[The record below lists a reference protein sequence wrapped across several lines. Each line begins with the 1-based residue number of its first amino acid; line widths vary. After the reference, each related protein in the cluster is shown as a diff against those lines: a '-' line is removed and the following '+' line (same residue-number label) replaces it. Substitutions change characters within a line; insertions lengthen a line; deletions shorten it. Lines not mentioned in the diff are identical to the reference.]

1 MLRGVIPPVV
11 TPLTDERAL
20 DEASLVRVVEDQIAA
35 GAGGVF
41 VGGSTGEIALL
52 DDETRVRA
60 AEVAVEAAAG
70 RVPVLAG
77 VIDTGTARVVRHA
90 LRAEAAGVD
99 AVVATP
105 PFYVAPHADEISRH
119 YRLLAEAV
127 SIPVVAYDIP
137 SATHVPLP
145 ASVLGELARDGVI
158 AGFKDSSGDIAGFRR
173 ALDAVAGTDV
183 AVFTGSELFADLALE
198 LGAAGIVPGLGNVD
212 PAGYVAIERAVAAGD
227 IATARREQERLIRLF
242 RITEVGDRAR
252 LGYTAAALGAFKA
265 ALWLRGVIA
274 TPATSAPL
282 GALDA
287 AEIDEIRGVL
297 VAEGVALTR

>member
-11 TPLTDERAL
+11 TPLTDEGAL
-20 DEASLVRVVEDQIAA
+20 DEASLACVIEDQISA

-77 VIDTGTARVVRHA
+77 VIDTGTARVIRHA
-90 LRAEAAGVD
+90 QRADAAGVD

-105 PFYVAPHADEISRH
+105 PFYIAPHASEISRH
-119 YRLLAEAV
+119 YRLVADAV

-145 ASVLGELARDGVI
+145 ASVLGELAGDGVI

-173 ALDAVAGTDV
+173 ALDAVAATDV

-198 LGAAGIVPGLGNVD
+198 LGAAGVVPGLGNVD
-212 PAGYVAIERAVAAGD
+212 PAGYVAVARAIASGD
-227 IATARREQERLIRLF
+227 LATARREQERLNRLF
-242 RITEVGDRAR
+242 RIVEVGDRAR
-252 LGYTAAALGAFKA
+252 LGHTAAALGAFKA
-265 ALWLRGVIA
+265 AMWLRGVIA

-282 GALDA
+282 GTLEPR
-287 AEIDEIRGVL
+287 EIDAVRAIL
-297 VAEGVALTR
+297 SAEGVAVTR